1 MPSASSAQWEGA
13 RAGQMESKGKGA
25 PLRPGI
31 PLLLPCALAL
41 WGSSAACYLACM
53 GLGSAALGWA
63 ALLLALLCLLLLAA
77 FAIACWG
84 KGKRSRLAWACA
96 IAAFAVLGASLGIM
110 GAAAYGRLLDEVV
123 AGEQMC
129 SLRLVSDMSQ
139 STFGTSATAVAT
151 FEDGRSSKVRV
162 TFPVEEGELYTGA
175 CVRATVSIS
184 ALSES
189 YAQQSYVS
197 GICANATVREV
208 VEGQGQSGAIYLL
221 RKRAIGLLGEHG
233 GDSAALLQA
242 LVCGY
247 RAPLSESGEY
257 DVYKQCG
264 LAHIV
269 AVSGAHLAIVAAAFG
284 CLLRAMRASRRVTL
298 IASSA
303 FVVGYLVFSG
313 IPISAVR
320 ASVMAILSLM
330 SGAFGRRG
338 ASLNALAICIVA
350 FVATDIT
357 ACVSVSFFLSAG
369 STLGIVL
376 FSSLFASWMG
386 KGASSLADRTEAV
399 GKGIVE
405 PLALTLS
412 SNIATLPFSVAT
424 FSQLPL
430 VSPLAN
436 IVATPLFSVGCSFGL
451 VATIVSCATE
461 TLAPFAIG
469 LAGVVV
475 WPLRA
480 SAQAIAQIPYGCVAL
495 EADPVVAIV
504 VSVALMVLLWV
515 VWPMS
520 GRVPIACACLCCA
533 ALAASIAFKVV
544 VPHGDEVVMLD
555 VGQGDAILVRSESAS
570 MLIDTGNRDSQLASE
585 LIDEGV
591 AHLDA
596 VVVTHPDDDHC
607 GSLTSLFQYVDV
619 GAVVVASDMLECQ
632 CDKCTELVEQCTQA
646 LGKAPVGVDVGDDI
660 TVGNFSLEVVWPN
673 AYEDEGGNGDSLCLD
688 AVLDCDGDGAGDYRL
703 LFTGDAE
710 SEQLAEMLDGGS
722 IGDVDV
728 LKVGHHGSRASL
740 DDSTARA
747 LSPEVAIISVGS
759 GNRYGHPT
767 DEVLSILDSV
777 GAEVHR
783 TDQEGRVRISFTA
796 AGIEVE

>member
-25 PLRPGI
+25 PSRPGI

-84 KGKRSRLAWACA
+84 NGKRSRLAWACA
-96 IAAFAVLGASLGIM
+96 IAAFAALGASLGMM
-110 GAAAYGRLLDEVV
+110 GAAAYGRSLDEVV
-123 AGEQMC
+123 VGEQRC

-139 STFGTSATAVAT
+139 STFGASATAVAT
-151 FEDGRSSKVRV
+151 TEDGRSVKVRA
-162 TFPVEEGELYTGA
+162 TFPSKEDELYTGA
-175 CVRATVSIS
+175 VARATVSIS
-184 ALSES
+184 TLSES
-189 YAQQSYVS
+189 YVQQSYIS
-197 GICANATVREV
+197 GVCANATVREV
-208 VEGQGQSGAIYLL
+208 DDGQGQSNPIYLL
-221 RKRAIGLLGEHG
+221 RERAIGLLGEHG

-247 RAPLSESGEY
+247 RASLSESGEY
-257 DVYKQCG
+257 NVYKQCG

-269 AVSGAHLAIVAAAFG
+269 AVSGAHLAIVTAAFG
-284 CLLRAMRASRRVTL
+284 WLLQAMRASRRVTL
-298 IASSA
+298 VASSA
-303 FVVGYLVFSG
+303 FVLGYLVFSG

-320 ASVMAILSLM
+320 ASVMAILSLL

-338 ASLNALAICIVA
+338 ASLNALAICIIA
-350 FVATDIT
+350 FIATDIT

-376 FSSLFASWMG
+376 FASLFASWMG
-386 KGASSLADRTEAV
+386 KGTAAIAGKTEAV

-436 IVATPLFSVGCSFGL
+436 IVATPLFAFGCSFGL
-451 VATIVSCATE
+451 AATILSCIVE
-461 TLAPFAIG
+461 QLAPFAIG

-480 SAQAIAQIPYGCVAL
+480 SAQLIARIPYGCVAL
-495 EADPVVAIV
+495 EADPVVAV
-504 VSVALMVLLWV
+504 VASVALMVLLWV
-515 VWPMS
+515 VWPRS
-520 GRVPIACACLCCA
+520 GRVPIAGACLCCVL
-533 ALAASIAFKVV
+533 LAASIAFRVA
-544 VPHGDEVVMLD
+544 VPHGDEIVMLD
-555 VGQGDAILVRSESAS
+555 VGQGDAILIRSGSAS

-596 VVVTHPDDDHC
+596 VLITHPDDDHC
-607 GSLTSLFQYVDV
+607 GSLASLLQYVDV
-619 GAVVVASDMLECQ
+619 GAVVVASDMLECP
-632 CDKCTELVEQCTQA
+632 CSKCTELVDECTLA
-646 LGKAPVGVDVGDDI
+646 LGEEPVGVDVGDGI
-660 TVGNFSLEVVWPN
+660 AVGDFRLEVVWPN

-688 AVLDCDGDGAGDYRL
+688 ATLDCDDDGAGDYRL

-747 LSPEVAIISVGS
+747 LSPEIAIISVGV
-759 GNRYGHPT
+759 GNRYGHPA

-796 AGIEVE
+796 DGIEVE